1 MGRKLGGISGGHP
14 AANFANPGEV
24 RHMSDGIRTRML
36 SIGKR
41 ALPLAAALPLLLA
54 ATPAPAAAAAT
65 APSAVLTHGSCSI
78 HSTWKITMAYA
89 DGRIEAA
96 FEVDQ
101 GKIGA
106 SWRVRLVH
114 NGVAYY
120 KATVKTLPPD
130 GSFEVNKFVPNLQGV
145 DTIRGSAIN
154 LATGETCKGSASL

>member
-1 MGRKLGGISGGHP
+1 
-14 AANFANPGEV
+14 
-24 RHMSDGIRTRML
+24 MSNGIRTRLL

-41 ALPLAAALPLLLA
+41 AMPLAVALPLLVA
-54 ATPAPAAAAAT
+54 ATPAPAAAAAPT
-65 APSAVLTHGSCSI
+65 TVLTQGSCSL

-114 NGVAYY
+114 NGVAYF
-120 KATVKTLPPD
+120 KATVKTLAPD
-130 GSFEVNKFVPNLQGV
+130 GSFEVNKFVPNLSGV

-154 LATGETCKGSASL
+154 LSTGETCLGSASL

>member
-1 MGRKLGGISGGHP
+1 
-14 AANFANPGEV
+14 
-24 RHMSDGIRTRML
+24 MSDSIRTRML
-36 SIGKR
+36 SIGRR
-41 ALPLAAALPLLLA
+41 ALPLAVALPLLVA
-54 ATPAPAAAAAT
+54 ATPAPAAAAAA
-65 APSAVLTHGSCSI
+65 APTTVLTQGSCSL

-120 KATVKTLPPD
+120 KATVKTLAPD
-130 GSFEVNKFVPNLQGV
+130 GSFEVNKFVPNLPGI
-145 DTIRGSAIN
+145 DTIRGSAVN
-154 LATGETCKGSASL
+154 LATGETCLGSASL